1 MEFSQGLIDSDAIRA
16 TPSVPD
22 IDDSTTFS
30 VDTEFLSRAV
40 DATDMVADHI
50 QLAGTD
56 GDIVA
61 SADGDTDAVEVA
73 TRDEELHSPPAD
85 EFSVL
90 LDLDYLNDIVR
101 GIPAD
106 NVSIEAG
113 TKVPVVVRGDFAD
126 GAGEFVFMLA
136 PRIKSD

>member
-16 TPSVPD
+16 TPPVPD
-22 IDDSTTFS
+22 IDNSTTFS
-30 VDTEFLSRAV
+30 IDTAFLSRAV
-40 DATDMVADHI
+40 DATDMVADHV
-50 QLAGTD
+50 QLTGTD

-61 SADGDTDAVEVA
+61 TADGDTDTVEVA
-73 TRDEELHSPPAD
+73 TRDDELHSPPAD
-85 EFSVL
+85 EFSVM
-90 LDLDYLNDIVR
+90 LDLDYLTDIVS

-113 TKVPVVVRGDFAD
+113 TEVPIVVRGDFAD

-136 PRIKSD
+136 PRVKSD